1 MHVYFYY
8 FADFLF
14 KMWIWIN
21 ILHDICTI
29 VILLIVMHRDKF

>member
-14 KMWIWIN
+14 KIWIN